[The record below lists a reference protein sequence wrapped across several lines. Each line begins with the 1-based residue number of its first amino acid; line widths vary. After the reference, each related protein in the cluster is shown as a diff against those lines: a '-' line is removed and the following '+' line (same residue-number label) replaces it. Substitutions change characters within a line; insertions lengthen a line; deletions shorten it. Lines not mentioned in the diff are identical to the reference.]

1 MARMSIIFDGF
12 KDLAYAIDEA
22 GGDLHAA
29 VDEALTETQQLI
41 QEKLATAALPYADKG
56 VKGYA
61 TGKMY
66 DAIIPDAQIEWHGS
80 VASVRVGFDLHQAD
94 GFHSIFV
101 MYGTPRMD
109 KDQKVYNAIR
119 GTRTKHAIALMQEEI
134 MKKHLRLAK
143 GD

>member
-12 KDLAYAIDEA
+12 EDLAYQIDKA
-22 GGDLHAA
+22 GLDLHAA
-29 VDEALTETQQLI
+29 VDDALTQTQQLI
-41 QEKLATAALPYADKG
+41 QEKLVTAALPYADKG

-66 DAIIPDAQIEWHGS
+66 DAIIPDAKVEWTGT

-101 MYGTPRMD
+101 MYGTPRMN

-119 GTRTKHAIALMQEEI
+119 GTRTQHAIALLQQEVMNE
-134 MKKHLRLAK
+134 HLKLGGK
-143 GD
+143 